1 MKTYSRPIKPKEVME
16 EVKKINTPP
25 SHVVD
30 FVNECIVKSYNKEDR
45 KGFLNRNE
53 FFTRFSRQFAENVIE
68 DWWKHIPEAYAE
80 DWVVTHDNK
89 EFEYS
94 EKYTFKSKEKYY

>member
-16 EVKKINTPP
+16 EIKKLNTPP
-25 SHVVD
+25 NHVID
-30 FVNECIVKSYNKEDR
+30 FVNGCIVESYKKEDR
-45 KGFLNRNE
+45 KGFMKRDV
-53 FFTRFSRQFAENVIE
+53 FFKKFSHFSEEVVE
-68 DWWKHIPEAYAE
+68 DWWKKIPEVYAE